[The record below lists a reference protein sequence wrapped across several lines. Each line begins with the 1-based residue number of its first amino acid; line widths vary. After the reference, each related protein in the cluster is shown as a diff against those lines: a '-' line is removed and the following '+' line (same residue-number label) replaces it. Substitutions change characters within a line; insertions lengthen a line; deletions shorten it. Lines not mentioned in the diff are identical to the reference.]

1 MAWPIRATARVAISS
16 LLIFSLGG
24 CALLAEYPITSAS
37 VGVWGTTGKGP
48 TDHAVSYAFDEDC
61 ETLRALNSEPICK
74 QVNLRSPEVV
84 DKSFNI
90 ERPQEPLYREAN
102 PAIYFPSNHGPHQ
115 AASNF
120 RKSKRQAK
128 SSTKKKRSLKKSTN
142 ASIHGDSYQQS

>member
-1 MAWPIRATARVAISS
+1 MAWPILATARVAISS
-16 LLIFSLGG
+16 LLIFSLMG

-74 QVNLRSPEVV
+74 KVNHRSPEVV

-90 ERPQEPLYREAN
+90 EPPPNPLYREAN
-102 PAIYFPSNHGPHQ
+102 PALHLPSKNRPPQ
-115 AASNF
+115 AASGL
-120 RKSKRQAK
+120 RKSKRQAQ
-128 SSTKKKRSLKKSTN
+128 SSTKKKRSLKKSTH